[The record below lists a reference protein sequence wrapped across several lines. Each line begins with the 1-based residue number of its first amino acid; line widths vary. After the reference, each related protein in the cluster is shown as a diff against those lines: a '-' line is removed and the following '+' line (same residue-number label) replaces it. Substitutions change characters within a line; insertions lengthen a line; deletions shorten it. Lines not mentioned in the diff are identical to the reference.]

1 MRTAEF
7 NVWCSATSCCIIYE
21 LYDSQHSLK
30 AFTFVH
36 MNGIDVQQPPPP
48 TYHPWLE
55 VTPPTQKKGVAWE
68 WGGMNEMEI

>member
-36 MNGIDVQQPPPP
+36 MNGIDVQQPTHLPPLAGDDTTNP
-48 TYHPWLE
+48 
-55 VTPPTQKKGVAWE
+55 KKG
-68 WGGMNEMEI
+68 GGVGVGGNE